1 MFFIRYYKDR
11 AVQHYSAAYATYNG
25 ATTTAYEY
33 NARVDERLNAY
44 AEVVPF
50 PVILTPASL
59 REQRYAFS
67 GVEADAAMC
76 IGHLRADF
84 GRSGNCFYTSWFDH
98 KNVELKTCEFK
109 AEFDIV
115 INELRAN
122 GGPFVSRKTA
132 REFNRG
138 NTQAE
143 AHPYYRDSNC
153 HIYRFDSHDYAYIV
167 RLDPREGDYDLYV
180 YCYVK
185 ELLDAALVEDA
196 KLTVY
201 QRLQRAGVPAEEL
214 DHHESDLYVKAS
226 NRSDLAVR
234 EWLDANHYSY
244 GIMVKPFVD
253 QISGQNW
260 LDVAFAYDPWW
271 ENKLKNHYKEE

>member
-1 MFFIRYYKDR
+1 MFFIRYYKDG
-11 AVQHYSAAYATYNG
+11 AVQRYSDAYATQKG
-25 ATTTAYEY
+25 ATATAYEY

-50 PVILTPASL
+50 PVVLKSASL

-67 GVEADAAMC
+67 GEGTDAVKC

-84 GRSGNCFYTSWFDH
+84 GRNGYSFYTTWFDH
-98 KNVELKTCEFK
+98 KNPELKTDAFK
-109 AEFDIV
+109 SEFDII

-122 GGPFVSRKTA
+122 SEPFVSRKTA

-167 RLDPREGDYDLYV
+167 RLDPHEGDYDLYV

-185 ELLDAALVEDA
+185 KLLEGALGKDA
-196 KLTVY
+196 KLSVY
-201 QRLQRAGVPAEEL
+201 QRLQRAGVPAEEIG
-214 DHHESDLYVKAS
+214 HHESDLYVKAS

-234 EWLDANHYSY
+234 EWAEANGYSY
-244 GIMVKPFVD
+244 DIQVSPFVD
-253 QISGQNW
+253 QISGQKW

-271 ENKLKNHYKEE
+271 EDKLKNKEE